1 MDRTDCEI
9 LKCLNENA
17 RMTASAIAA
26 RVNLSVSAV
35 TERIHRLEER
45 GVILGYSLLLNEK
58 AIALPTLAYLEV
70 TLDGTAPIEGFL
82 QAVSS
87 ADEVLRCDHLAGEF
101 DFLLLA
107 QAADVEQIHRLH
119 QTLRAVCGV
128 KQIRV
133 RFVMKTEKRQAT
145 AIPLPSEEHT

>member
-58 AIALPTLAYLEV
+58 ATAMPILAYLEV
-70 TLDGTAPIEGFL
+70 TLDGTDLIEGFL
-82 QAVSS
+82 QIVHSTE
-87 ADEVLRCDHLAGEF
+87 EVLRCDHLAGEF
-101 DFLLLA
+101 DFLLLV
-107 QAADVEQIHRLH
+107 QAADVETVHRLH
-119 QTLRAVCGV
+119 QTLRALCGV

-133 RFVMKTEKRQAT
+133 RFVMNTEKRQTT
-145 AIPLPSEEHT
+145 AIPLPKEEHM